1 MIIPFILNGEK
12 LYLDARPND
21 RLLHILRQRF
31 DLTEVKESCSAGF
44 CGACTVLMNGV
55 SVPSCIIPAFQIR
68 NREITTLSHFKKTE
82 DYQDIEKGF
91 SDAGIS
97 LCGFCDAGKI
107 LTAYSIIAA
116 NEKPSKQEIREMLDS
131 VSCRC
136 TAISDLVSAI
146 QRAAMYR
153 RRRLS

>member
-1 MIIPFILNGEK
+1 MIIPFMLNGEK
-12 LYLDARPND
+12 LYLDARPGD

-31 DLTEVKESCSAGF
+31 DLIEVKESCCSGF
-44 CGACTVLMNGV
+44 CGACTVLLNDV

-68 NREITTLSHFKKTE
+68 NCEIVTLSHFKKTE

-97 LCGFCDAGKI
+97 LCGFCDSGKI

-116 NEKPSKQEIREMLDS
+116 NDRPSKEEIRKMLES

-136 TAISDLVSAI
+136 TSTADLTSAV
-146 QRAAMYR
+146 QMAAAYR